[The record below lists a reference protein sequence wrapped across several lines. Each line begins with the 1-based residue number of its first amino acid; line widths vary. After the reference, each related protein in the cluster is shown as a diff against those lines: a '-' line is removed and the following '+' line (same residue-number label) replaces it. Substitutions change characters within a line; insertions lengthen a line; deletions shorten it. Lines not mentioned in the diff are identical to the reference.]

1 MRKHGE
7 NEKLA
12 AATRLALP
20 VLATLALILA
30 GAGAARAQSASRS
43 TAVQSAKGAP
53 PSPAS
58 TSATAK
64 VAATPAA
71 APAPSGGIDTGIKIH
86 GHWNIV
92 VRNPDG
98 TVATRRDFENSLD
111 LGGIYILP
119 TLLAGAQTPGA
130 WAIAL
135 GAQNA
140 GNTGPCSG
148 ASFQL
153 YATSNVPATSSG
165 NCFIG
170 EPTGI
175 YAATCASPTCSPS
188 LAVSVLPYGYTTN
201 PTTGAVLTLQG
212 GLQLTGS
219 AMATSSGTID
229 TVASLLIVC
238 TGLGLKG
245 GGELS
250 LTDPNSCINTATL
263 ASGGRAI
270 DGGGPFKTASSS
282 PFGAAFSSTILNGA
296 SATSTPPA
304 PVQVIANQTIQVT
317 VVFTFN

>member
-1 MRKHGE
+1 MNARKNHEAVANTTRRGLL
-7 NEKLA
+7 LA
-12 AATRLALP
+12 ALLA
-20 VLATLALILA
+20 VALSVA
-30 GAGAARAQSASRS
+30 SVSDAQSVSSS
-43 TAVQSAKGAP
+43 TAK
-53 PSPAS
+53 
-58 TSATAK
+58 TA
-64 VAATPAA
+64 ANRAA
-71 APAPSGGIDTGIKIH
+71 APAPSSGLNTGIKIH
-86 GHWNIV
+86 GHWKIV

-98 TVATRRDFENSLD
+98 TIATRRDFENSLD

-148 ASFQL
+148 AAFQL
-153 YATSNVPATSSG
+153 YATSNVPAESSG

-175 YAATCASPTCSPS
+175 YADSCASPTCSPS
-188 LAVSVLPYGYTTN
+188 LAVSVLPFAYTLN
-201 PTTGAVLTLQG
+201 PTTGAILTLQG

-219 AMATSSGTID
+219 ATATGAGTID

-238 TGLGLKG
+238 TGVAGKVTA
-245 GGELS
+245 EVS
-250 LTDPNSCINTATL
+250 MTDPYSCINSATL
-263 ASGGRAI
+263 ASGGRAT
-270 DGGGPFKTASSS
+270 DGGSGPFKTTSSS